1 MNDLKFAF
9 RQLLKNPGFT
19 AVAVLTL
26 ALGIGANTAIFGAL
40 YQVVLKPLPFPESGR
55 LVRLKTQSR
64 NSGRSSDD
72 LTYREFQTLQAS
84 GGAFTN
90 AGAFA
95 EEIRN
100 LSGAGVPLRAW
111 GARVSPQFFSAFKVA
126 PMIGRTFARDEFVAG
141 ANQVVILN
149 HVLWQDRFGGRADI
163 VGKQITMDGRP
174 VTVCGV
180 MPPMFRF
187 PHRLTTYW
195 TPLVLTTDEVNEP
208 DERFLGVVGRLA
220 TGVTPPQMA
229 GRLQSLSQGLPEN
242 LGASPDDTVTLVGS
256 SLLSERLGNSRR
268 VLWIL
273 FAAVSCATLIGA
285 ANLINLFLARV
296 SLRGK
301 ELAVRIAL
309 GASRRR
315 ILRQW
320 ATESCLLSLLAGSI
334 GVLLAAWCI
343 NLLRTYAPYGL
354 PRADEIT
361 LAPAVVAFGFALA
374 LLVGTGTSI
383 LPLLQFFVRNHDG
396 NAVLK
401 SREGIGLEGRGRRS
415 GLVVMQSAVAT
426 ALLIGAA
433 LLWTSFQR
441 VIKIDPGF
449 SSDQLLTA
457 RIVLS
462 EAKYEEGDAR
472 RNFYRHLTER
482 VANLPEVAD
491 VGLVNSLPLS
501 EIDFQRPLAIENDDR
516 STSPAGDALVRG
528 NYISVSVNYFQL
540 MHIPLLAGRSF
551 EPADETGAPVV
562 VVSESLAHRYFPG
575 GDSVGRRIKI
585 GPGKWLP
592 WMTIMG
598 VVADVRNAGR
608 DTPSEPTFYVPC
620 LQSELPAYAMQGMF
634 LVVKTRAAAESV
646 VSRLRGVLNVL
657 DPDLALANIDTMN
670 ARLRESVAT
679 RRFYSTLMGLFAIMA
694 VVLAMTGVFGV
705 LSCRV
710 TDRRREIGVRMAL
723 GFSRGRLF
731 QLVLKQGLQPVVAGV
746 VLGWVLAL
754 LFRGIFANLLFGVS
768 PNDPRTF
775 LMVGLAFTI
784 IATLACLIP
793 ARRAANA
800 DPMEALR
807 TE

>member
-40 YQVVLKPLPFPESGR
+40 YQVVLKPLPFPESER
-55 LVRLKTQSR
+55 LVHVKAQSR
-64 NSGRSSDD
+64 NADHSSND
-72 LTYREFQTLQAS
+72 LTYREFRTLEAS
-84 GGAFTN
+84 GGAFAS
-90 AGAFA
+90 AGAYA

-100 LSGAGVPLRAW
+100 LSGAGMPLRAW
-111 GARVSPQFFSAFKVA
+111 GARVSPQFFATLEVA
-126 PMIGRTFARDEFVAG
+126 PMIGRTFATNEFVAG
-141 ANQVVILN
+141 ANQVLILN
-149 HVLWQDRFGGRADI
+149 HALWQDRFGGRADI
-163 VGKQITMDGRP
+163 VGQQIIVDGRSM
-174 VTVCGV
+174 TVCGV
-180 MPPMFRF
+180 MPPTFRF

-195 TPLVLTTDEVNEP
+195 TPLALTTDEVNEP
-208 DERFLGVVGRLA
+208 DDRFLGVVGRLA
-220 TGVTPPQMA
+220 AGVTPTQLA
-229 GRLQSLSQGLPEN
+229 GRLQSLSHGLAEN
-242 LGASPDDTVTLVGS
+242 LGALPDETVTFVGS

-273 FAAVSCATLIGA
+273 FATVSCATLIGA
-285 ANLINLFLARV
+285 ANLINLFLTRV
-296 SLRGK
+296 SLRRK

-320 ATESCLLSLLAGSI
+320 VTESCLLSLLAGSI

-383 LPLLQFFVRNHDG
+383 LPLLQFFARNHDG

-401 SREGIGLEGRGRRS
+401 SREGIGPEGRGRRS
-415 GLVVMQSAVAT
+415 GLVVLQSAVAT
-426 ALLIGAA
+426 VLLIGAA
-433 LLWTSFQR
+433 LLWNSFQR
-441 VIKIDPGF
+441 VIHIDPGF

-462 EAKYEEGDAR
+462 EARYDQGEAR
-472 RNFYRHLTER
+472 RNFYRRLTDR
-482 VANLPEVAD
+482 LAALPEVAE

-501 EIDFQRPLAIENDDR
+501 EIDFQRPLAIENDER
-516 STSPAGDALVRG
+516 STSPAGEDLVRG
-528 NYISVSVNYFQL
+528 NYVSVSVNYFQL
-540 MHIPLLAGRSF
+540 MRIPLLAGRSF
-551 EPADETGAPVV
+551 APPDETGALVV
-562 VVSESLAHRYFPG
+562 VVSESLANRYF
-575 GDSVGRRIKI
+575 SGRDAIGHRIKI
-585 GPGKWLP
+585 GPGQWRP
-592 WMTIMG
+592 WMTIVG
-598 VVADVRNAGR
+598 VVADVKSGGR

-620 LQSELPAYAMQGMF
+620 LQSDLPDYTMQGMF
-634 LVVKTRAAAESV
+634 LVVKTRAATETV
-646 VSRLRGVLNVL
+646 ISRLRGEINAL
-657 DPDLALANIDTMN
+657 DSELALANIDTMN
-670 ARLRESVAT
+670 ARLRESVAS
-679 RRFYSTLMGLFAIMA
+679 RRFHSTLMGLFATLA

-705 LSCRV
+705 LSCLV

-723 GFSRGRLF
+723 GSSRTRLF
-731 QLVLKQGLQPVVAGV
+731 QLILKQGLRPVLAGI

-754 LFRGIFANLLFGVS
+754 LFRGALAGLLFGIS

-775 LMVGLAFTI
+775 LLVGLAFTI
-784 IATLACLIP
+784 IAILACLIP
-793 ARRAANA
+793 ARRAANI

-807 TE
+807 NE